1 MKADRLWCRSWRPLG
16 VPRASNAQFCP
27 VLRVFPTYLYA
38 DPFHYIFRHFLE
50 MEICQQMVAVSTIFQ
65 IKLFKNNL
73 NKLKKIHIIF
83 IIYLLLLFYFIIC
96 IIIIFK

>member
-1 MKADRLWCRSWRPLG
+1 
-16 VPRASNAQFCP
+16 
-27 VLRVFPTYLYA
+27 
-38 DPFHYIFRHFLE
+38 

-83 IIYLLLLFYFIIC
+83 IIYLLLLFYFIIF
-96 IIIIFK
+96 IIILFYYIYYYFILLYLLLFFLNNKIIQIIFNDLKIFYKFWNDF